1 MRCHDENIVL
11 RGNAFGGGKQK
22 KRKKEGNATKRSEIW
37 GILLSACSG
46 YVGTA
51 VSAAPA
57 PRPHH
62 APSTTSCPLRHAHM
76 PLTWEHTVWCRM
88 LSAAYHTRAACTAFS
103 QQLVSGR
110 LFTILPP
117 VGIKNDERPP
127 SNLGPALSQPT
138 VPLKGLPHI

>member
-1 MRCHDENIVL
+1 MRL
-11 RGNAFGGGKQK
+11 G
-22 KRKKEGNATKRSEIW
+22 EGNRKNGKMRGMQQKGSEIW

-62 APSTTSCPLRHAHM
+62 APSTTSCPLRHEHM
-76 PLTWEHTVWCRM
+76 PLTWEHSVWCRM

-117 VGIKNDERPP
+117 VGIKNDERPA

-138 VPLKGLPHI
+138 VPLKGLSHI

>member
-1 MRCHDENIVL
+1 MRL
-11 RGNAFGGGKQK
+11 G
-22 KRKKEGNATKRSEIW
+22 EGNRKNGKRRGMQQKRSEIW

-76 PLTWEHTVWCRM
+76 PLTWEHSVWCQM
-88 LSAAYHTRAACTAFS
+88 LSAAYHTRAACRAFS

-138 VPLKGLPHI
+138 VPLKGPSHI